1 MRFITFLDKLDEAK
15 FKQPTIMYHGTS
27 DSFLK
32 SILSNGIVPT
42 PKDKVWD
49 TDPDAGTH
57 TPSRVSL
64 PGSYWTSSLLT
75 ASGSSSR
82 ARRKFGGNNIL
93 VIAMLARQSAFAD
106 EDSINGSFNWGYA
119 KALRNLGL
127 SAELSPATILSY
139 IAKDIDGKANIAEKL
154 PEQFALETHELL
166 KSSDRQPIDAP
177 LLKKAFWSYFKR
189 LLAHAKKE
197 GSFDSLFTPEPGF
210 KNMVD
215 NIPDVDAAESYW
227 LSVRDVLTRR
237 YTKTARGEDDL
248 NLTLRM
254 TEPVGYRGANKI
266 IGMIGDNPNP
276 TKESS
281 FDEPKVLYYGN
292 PDNNAIEQVID
303 DYRTIIGPFPGMV
316 TPDGKT
322 VYPSDREIEEQ

>member
-75 ASGSSSR
+75 ASGSAGR
-82 ARRKFGGNNIL
+82 ARKKFGGNNVL

-106 EDSINGSFNWGYA
+106 DSFNWGYA

-127 SAELSPATILSY
+127 SAELSPAMILSY
-139 IAKDIDGKANIAEKL
+139 IARDIDDKANTAEKL
-154 PEQFALETHELL
+154 PEQFALEVHELL
-166 KSSDRQPIDAP
+166 KSSDKQPIDAP
-177 LLKKAFWSYFKR
+177 LLKKAFWGYFKR

-197 GSFDSLFTPEPGF
+197 GSFDTLYDLEPGF

-237 YTKTARGEDDL
+237 YTKTARGDDDI
-248 NLTLRM
+248 NMTLRM
-254 TEPVGYRGANKI
+254 TDPVGYSGGNKI
-266 IGMIGDNPNP
+266 VGLIGDNPNP
-276 TKESS
+276 TKEASY
-281 FDEPKVLYYGN
+281 DEPKVLYYGDTLDSGIRMMITN
-292 PDNNAIEQVID
+292 
-303 DYRTIIGPFPGMV
+303 YRNVIGPFPGMI
-316 TPDGKT
+316 DQHGNE
-322 VYPSDREIEEQ
+322 VYPSDRD